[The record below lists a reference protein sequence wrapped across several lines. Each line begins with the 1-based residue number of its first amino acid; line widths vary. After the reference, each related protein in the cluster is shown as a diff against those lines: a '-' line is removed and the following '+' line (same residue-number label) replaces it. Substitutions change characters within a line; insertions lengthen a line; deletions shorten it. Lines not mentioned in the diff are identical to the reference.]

1 MLFTS
6 FLYAAT
12 GLSTGAIAAIAVV
25 VIVLVI
31 VAVVIVIVVV
41 VVIKISLQGEKM
53 NYRFLPVV

>member
-6 FLYAAT
+6 FLYAAST

-41 VVIKISLQGEKM
+41 VIIKISPQGGNI
-53 NYRFLPVV
+53 NYGYLV